1 MAKFAYS
8 AIDATGAEIEGTTKA
23 DTLGTARSMLV
34 ERNLFPIRIEE
45 SRGMF
50 DFELT
55 KEKAGDVVDAVLKS
69 VIASPVIGYRAPLL
83 VNDTDVFADVEL
95 QQKDKAREV
104 LKGVVED
111 HPSTAWAQE
120 AQKRLAEI
128 Q

>member
-1 MAKFAYS
+1 VQAYTEATRKTNSETAAKAQLQ
-8 AIDATGAEIEGTTKA
+8 IGLCRAEQK
-23 DTLGTARSMLV
+23 RWQ
-34 ERNLFPIRIEE
+34 
-45 SRGMF
+45 
-50 DFELT
+50 
-55 KEKAGDVVDAVLKS
+55 DAVNE
-69 VIASPVIGYRAPLL
+69 LL
-83 VNDTDVFADVEL
+83 IVPATYDYADVAANSSLAAAKALVEL